1 MTWSLIPT
9 PCRLRSGERLAL
21 LRVPSDA
28 GAGFAANPESASA
41 GGAAAVEAI
50 QARLRGP
57 GLPAD
62 GVDPASLAA
71 WNCYRL
77 VPLPEQPGRWTLV
90 HAGRTHDL
98 AIDAW
103 PALLTSA
110 HLVHF
115 GHSDFGWADLP
126 DRMRAGFVQDL
137 DLAIRTCEA
146 TAHLPE
152 GERFTWNVEV
162 SALVEDWLAARRPAD
177 HARLAA
183 LVAAGRIEIGAFSS
197 NVVLPP
203 CDPEELFRLC
213 DPALRLAA
221 RLGGSVQAAHH
232 IDIPGLHPRLAAA
245 MRATGVR
252 YLTWGAN
259 AQYSLDHDG
268 WIPRCFRWRPDGVN
282 EIQVWRHTQDPHLG
296 SYAAGGRI
304 LGALDQSPQAAGLAL
319 ALLLSQ
325 GTDPQLPVAL
335 VSLGADFCRPVP
347 AACALVAWWNR
358 TFASPQ
364 IRLSTNSEA
373 HRDIAATTAGRLP
386 VITGQFP
393 DAWITL
399 GLGVPD
405 LTALARRTALGLRRA
420 EQVALWRGLAGA
432 GTSTLD
438 HDRISAA
445 VIRQHEHTYGLE
457 GFCDRYHARTLDD
470 IRQSSGPIRH
480 ADEDLRTAAWQDLTA
495 LTRRFAGHDAD
506 AGPLLVVLNHLPRL
520 TTAVTTARI
529 HIRHLRHRK
538 GFQVRDLVTGRI
550 VPHQTEPELKDRAN
564 YHQTTTWHLFDLHFL
579 ASDVPALG
587 YRLFRLEA
595 VDDAAI
601 AEPMATW
608 TAKPGGHP
616 AARLDWAH
624 GSLDIDQATGAIR
637 AWRRNG
643 RDLLPAA
650 DRPDT
655 ALLGECRLSGL
666 ATTCAKP
673 KDFTDNDRFY
683 QTTEVFRPRLQT
695 LTPCSGGPVF
705 AGWTASATL
714 GRLAKLELQVRA
726 FAHAPDLQLDLFV
739 ERLDTLDVESLAL
752 AVPAA
757 LTNPRFAHDG
767 GGLTIDP
774 INELAPGA
782 FRDLHVADRWAA
794 MHGAEGALVVA
805 SPEAPVVSFGGQHLL
820 HWHRAWPADLAA
832 ELWVNLSLNGHWK
845 CGNVTRRNRESGHWR
860 LTISPQST
868 FDHAAAQHLGD
879 LTAFPLTA
887 TLVESGDAD
896 PAFTAAEGNL
906 IRLDENG
913 RSPEGIQVISL
924 RPSANGLS
932 LRLAERAGRD
942 HRLRLEILG
951 HRIRSVDGATLEGS
965 VVRIDL
971 AANQVAKI
979 SVDLG

>member
-1 MTWSLIPT
+1 MTWNLIPT
-9 PCRLRSGERLAL
+9 PCLYRTGERLAV
-21 LRVPSDA
+21 LRVPAEA
-28 GAGFAANPESASA
+28 GAGFAANPESATAA
-41 GGAAAVEAI
+41 GTFLADAGP
-50 QARLRGP
+50 ARLSGP
-57 GLPAD
+57 GLPAAGID
-62 GVDPASLAA
+62 LATLA
-71 WNCYRL
+71 GWNDFRL
-77 VPLPEQPGRWTLV
+77 VPLPAQPGTWKLA
-90 HAGRTHDL
+90 HAGRTYDL
-98 AIDAW
+98 TIEAW
-103 PALLTSA
+103 PALLTRA

-126 DRMRAGFVQDL
+126 DRMRANFVQDL
-137 DLAIRTCEA
+137 DLAIRACEA
-146 TAHLPE
+146 TAHLPD
-152 GERFTWNVEV
+152 GERFTWNVEIA
-162 SALVEDWLAARRPAD
+162 ALVDDWLAARRPEE

-183 LVAAGRIEIGAFSS
+183 LVAAGRIEIGAFSC
-197 NVVLPP
+197 NAVLPP
-203 CDPEELFRLC
+203 CDPEEVFRLC
-213 DPALRLAA
+213 DPAHRLTL
-221 RLGGSVQAAHH
+221 RLGGSVSSAHH

-245 MRATGVR
+245 MRGAGVR

-259 AQYSLDHDG
+259 SQYSLNHDG
-268 WIPRCFRWRPDGVN
+268 WVPRCFRWKPDGVN
-282 EIQVWRHTQDPHLG
+282 EIQIWRHTQDPHLG
-296 SYAAGGRI
+296 AYAGGGGI
-304 LGALDQSPQAAGLAL
+304 LGALDQSPQAAGVAL
-319 ALLLSQ
+319 ARILSQ
-325 GTDPQLPVAL
+325 ATDPQIPVAL
-335 VSLGADFCRPVP
+335 ITLGADFCRPVP
-347 AACALVAWWNR
+347 AANTLVAWWNR
-358 TFASPQ
+358 TFASPA
-364 IRLSTNSEA
+364 IRLSTNTTA
-373 HRDIAATTAGRLP
+373 HRDIEATTAGSLP
-386 VITGQFP
+386 LITGQFP

-420 EQVALWRGLAGA
+420 EQVALWRGLSGA

-438 HDRISAA
+438 PDRISAE

-470 IRQSSGPIRH
+470 IQQSSGPIRH
-480 ADEDLRTAAWQDLTA
+480 ADEILRTAAWQDLTA

-506 AGPLLVVLNHLPRL
+506 AGPLLVVLNHLAKP

-538 GFQVRDLVTGRI
+538 GFQVRDLVTGQI
-550 VPHQTEPELKDRAN
+550 VPHQIEPELKDRAN

-595 VDDAAI
+595 VDDLT
-601 AEPMATW
+601 PVTPTTTW
-608 TAKPGGHP
+608 TAKPGGDP

-637 AWRRNG
+637 AWRRGG
-643 RDLLPAA
+643 RDLLPPVNRQDA
-650 DRPDT
+650 

-683 QTTEVFRPRLQT
+683 QTTEIIRPRLQS
-695 LTPCSGGPVF
+695 LKPAVAGPVIG
-705 AGWTASATL
+705 GWTSSAVL

-726 FAHAPDLQLDLFV
+726 FAHAPELQLDLFV

-757 LTNPRFAHDG
+757 LSAPHFAHDG

-774 INELAPGA
+774 INDLAHGA

-794 MHGAEGALVVA
+794 VHGAEGALVVA

-820 HWHRAWPADLAA
+820 HWHRTWPADLPA
-832 ELWVNLSLNGHWK
+832 ELWFNLSLNGHWK
-845 CGNVTRRNRESGHWR
+845 CGNVTRRNRESSHWR

-868 FDHAAAQHLGD
+868 FDPAAAQDIGD
-879 LTAFPLTA
+879 RTAFPLTA
-887 TLVESGDAD
+887 EMVEAGDAD

-913 RSPEGIQVISL
+913 KSPEGVQLLHL
-924 RPSANGLS
+924 RPTATGLS

-942 HRLRLEILG
+942 HRLRLEVPG
-951 HRIRSVDGATLEGS
+951 RSIRSVDGGVLEGS
-965 VVRIDL
+965 GIRIDL
-971 AANQVAKI
+971 AANQVAK
-979 SVDLG
+979 VTVNLG